1 MRLWVAIVLLVLAV
15 AGIVPF
21 PRGLRQ
27 RRALRTACVVLLSL
41 AALVLAAY
49 IGLTFLFVDAVSHQP
64 PVG

>member
-15 AGIVPF
+15 AGIALSA
-21 PRGLRQ
+21 RGLRQ